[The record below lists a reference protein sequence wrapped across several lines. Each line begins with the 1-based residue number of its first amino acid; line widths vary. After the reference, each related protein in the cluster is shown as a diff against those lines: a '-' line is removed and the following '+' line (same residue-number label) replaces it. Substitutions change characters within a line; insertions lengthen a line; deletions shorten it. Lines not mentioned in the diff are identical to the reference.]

1 MIKSKTKIGSIFE
14 MFVSYSELHTFRG
27 VEPSLKVR
35 YKEVNCNG
43 TRRED
48 VFQNCKKQQNLQLAH
63 RGELTKLILE
73 YQSEL

>member
-1 MIKSKTKIGSIFE
+1 
-14 MFVSYSELHTFRG
+14 MFVKYSELHAFRA
-27 VEPSLKVR
+27 VEPSLKIR
-35 YKEVNCNG
+35 YKNINCNG

-48 VFQNCKKQQNLQLAH
+48 IFQNCKKQQNLQLAH